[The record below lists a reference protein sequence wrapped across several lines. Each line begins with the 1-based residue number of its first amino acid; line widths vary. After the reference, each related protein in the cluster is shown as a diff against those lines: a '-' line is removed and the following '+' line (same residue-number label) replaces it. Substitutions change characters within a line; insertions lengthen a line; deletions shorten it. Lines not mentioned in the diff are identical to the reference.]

1 MNFNIGISVAIASCL
16 QGLFVSCLRFMTK
29 ELYLLSFDILKGDS
43 KIDNTSTIHCSTIK
57 ATYK

>member
-29 ELYLLSFDILKGDS
+29 ELYLLSFDI
-43 KIDNTSTIHCSTIK
+43 
-57 ATYK
+57 